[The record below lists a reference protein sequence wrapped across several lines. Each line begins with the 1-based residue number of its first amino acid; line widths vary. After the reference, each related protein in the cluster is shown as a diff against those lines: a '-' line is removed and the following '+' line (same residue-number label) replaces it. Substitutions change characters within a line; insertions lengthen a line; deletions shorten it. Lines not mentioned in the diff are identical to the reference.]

1 MMVDPIKKHVSIL
14 VLDSFV
20 RDLLKDWSH
29 GVEEHLHIEGLA
41 HTLHFVLM
49 ELVGNAVKANLKR
62 IYFEKNGY
70 DLSDPSSYRPGIEAF
85 MRDYNSIDEEE
96 YREAM
101 EEMEFNVDV
110 RIDLNEDRL
119 LVFVENS
126 SILLEEEERRIRSK
140 LASTSDIKN
149 IVEFSLH
156 YGDETEGR
164 GLGLAMI
171 VLLMKDL
178 GFDPGNFRVYRNG
191 ERTVARIEFP
201 LNKDYVPIRNQTKRP
216 AT

>member
-1 MMVDPIKKHVSIL
+1 MIDPIKKHVSIL
-14 VLDSFV
+14 ILDNFV
-20 RDLLKDWSH
+20 RDLLKDWSQ
-29 GVEEHLHIEGLA
+29 GVEEHLPIEGLA

-70 DLSDPSSYRPGIEAF
+70 HLSDPASYGEGIEAF

-96 YREAM
+96 YRDAM
-101 EEMEFNVDV
+101 EEMNFNVDV

-119 LVFVENS
+119 LVFVENT

-191 ERTVARIEFP
+191 DRTVARIEFP
-201 LNKDYVPIRNQTKRP
+201 LNKDYVPIRDQAKRP